1 MPGLKLLIKGREN
14 PLTMRITILV
24 VLLVLICGCAEQFY
38 TPLEPSTGHIT
49 AAESVPQENI
59 PELVRQAPV
68 LPEPEPPVEQEKYT
82 VVVNEVP
89 VKELLFA
96 LARDAKI
103 NVDIHPR
110 IAGLVTIN
118 AVDQTLT
125 QLLQRISRQVDL
137 RYEFDQDN
145 LIISPDEPFIR
156 TYKVGYLN
164 LSRETSGSV
173 TVSTQIASASS
184 CGGEGGGGGGGGNT
198 STTQI
203 DSESNHQF
211 WQNLSAGIASIL
223 SEPGATADTASNA
236 VVINPESG
244 IVSVRATASQ
254 HENVQRFIDLVLESV
269 QRQVL
274 IQATVVEV
282 DLSYQYQAGIDWSLL
297 DLSGTGFSISSTLLG
312 GAAGLTGPP
321 ITSSAL
327 VLDYFNAGSRPG
339 QEISAAI
346 TLLAEFGNT
355 RVLSSPQIMVLNN
368 HTAVLKVVENFV
380 YFEIEQ
386 EIEPG
391 NAQTGTGP
399 LLATTTTARTIPVG
413 LVMTVT
419 PQISGDD
426 SVTFNIRPTIS
437 SVTRTELDPN
447 PILTLTP
454 NRIPVVRVR
463 EMESILKV
471 NSRQIAILGGL
482 MQDTSR
488 NADRQTPGAADIPF
502 LGELF
507 KTKNRESLKTELV
520 IFLRPIVVK
529 NASIEGD
536 LNLYKQY
543 LTAPN

>member
-1 MPGLKLLIKGREN
+1 MTIRSA
-14 PLTMRITILV
+14 ILV
-24 VLLVLICGCAEQFY
+24 VLLAISCGCAEQFY
-38 TPLEPSTGHIT
+38 TPLEPSKGHINT
-49 AAESVPQENI
+49 ADSVPQIDI

-68 LPEPEPPVEQEKYT
+68 LPEPEPPIEQEKYT
-82 VVVNEVP
+82 VVVDEVQ

-96 LARDAKI
+96 LARDARI
-103 NVDIHPR
+103 NVDIDPR
-110 IAGLVTIN
+110 IGGVVTIN

-125 QLLQRISRQVDL
+125 QLLERISRQVDL

-184 CGGEGGGGGGGGNT
+184 GGGEGGGGGGNT

-203 DSESNHQF
+203 ESESNHQF
-211 WQNLSAGIASIL
+211 WQNLSAGIAAIIN
-223 SEPGATADTASNA
+223 ETGAATDSASNN

-244 IVSVRATASQ
+244 IVSVRATARQ
-254 HENVQRFIDLVLESV
+254 HENVQQFIDQVLESV
-269 QRQVL
+269 QRQVM

-282 DLSYQYQAGIDWSLL
+282 DLSDQYQAGIDWSLL

-312 GAAGLTGPP
+312 GATGLGGPP

-327 VLDYFNAGSRPG
+327 VLDYFNQGSRPG

-386 EIEPG
+386 EIESG
-391 NAQTGTGP
+391 NALTGTGP

-419 PQISGDD
+419 PQISSDD

-437 SVTRTELDPN
+437 SVTRTERDPN
-447 PILTLTP
+447 PTLTLVE

-471 NSRQIAILGGL
+471 NSRQIAVLGGL
-482 MQDTSR
+482 MQDTTR
-488 NADRQTPGAADIPF
+488 NADRQTPGASDIPI

-536 LNLYKQY
+536 LDLYKQY